1 MLIDIYDRN
10 QFQFPTPL
18 YGQAVVMDR
27 DNDDFYTV
35 GGTSGYNYYI
45 DVHRINMRERR
56 WECLFRSMRD
66 EPAPNEPSPR

>member
-1 MLIDIYDRN
+1 M
-10 QFQFPTPL
+10 L

-27 DNDDFYTV
+27 ENDDFYTV

-45 DVHRINMRERR
+45 DIHRINMKDKM
-56 WECLFRSMRD
+56 WECVFKASRE

>member
-1 MLIDIYDRN
+1 
-10 QFQFPTPL
+10 
-18 YGQAVVMDR
+18 MDR

-66 EPAPNEPSPR
+66 EPSPNEPSPR